1 MTLMLKKLTES
12 GKLSKDEKAPRYKLG
27 EALKKTPAKKKVAPK
42 KVRVRSPSAPPAP
55 VAPTSAA
62 HSLARSPA
70 EAGREEA
77 GG

>member
-42 KVRVRSPSAPPAP
+42 KVRVRSPSAPCTPCRGADFGG
-55 VAPTSAA
+55 
-62 HSLARSPA
+62 SLARSLTRRSRP
-70 EAGREEA
+70 
-77 GG
+77 